1 MQFIINPLAGKFKRK
16 GILKRILNCLN
27 VFHRSAKIAFT
38 EGRSHASE
46 LASRYVADGVRTIVS
61 IGGDG
66 TLNEIIHGIGG
77 SNTSIGLVPMG
88 SGNDF
93 ARSLG
98 LYRHPFRIIKGL
110 TDCGTRTVD
119 IAKVDDQYFLN
130 IMGTG
135 IDAEVIKH
143 LEGARTY
150 FRGFYH
156 ALLDHKPGDY
166 QIKIDGIVH
175 DFWDVNG
182 IFVANGKYFGRR
194 MKISPNSILDDGLL
208 EVIVIYGLS
217 KARLFML
224 FPKIYVGAHITHAH
238 NIKIFQAKNIE
249 ITASKEVP
257 FQRDGELFSSKKVK
271 IEILPGGVE
280 FLSPKE

>member
-1 MQFIINPLAGKFKRK
+1 M
-16 GILKRILNCLN
+16 
-27 VFHRSAKIAFT
+27 
-38 EGRSHASE
+38 
-46 LASRYVADGVRTIVS
+46 
-61 IGGDG
+61 
-66 TLNEIIHGIGG
+66 NEIIQGIGG
-77 SNTSIGLVPMG
+77 SDTSIGLVPMG

-110 TDCGTRTVD
+110 NDCGTRTVD
-119 IAKVDDQYFLN
+119 IARVDDHYFIN

-135 IDAEVIKH
+135 LDAEVIKL
-143 LEGARTY
+143 LEGSRTY

-156 ALLDHKPGDY
+156 ALLDHKTRDY
-166 QIKIDGIVH
+166 QLNIDGIVH
-175 DFWDVNG
+175 DFWDVNA
-182 IFVANGKYFGRR
+182 IFIANGKYFGRN

-217 KARLFML
+217 KAKLFLL
-224 FPKIYVGAHITHAH
+224 FPKIYLGAHITHAH
-238 NIKIFQAKNIE
+238 NIKVFQAKNIE

-271 IEILPGGVE
+271 IELLPGGVE